1 MFLRKQVKNGA
12 TYYSLVFSF
21 REGGRVRQETCGL
34 GLPPSLKSVKL
45 PESEK
50 IKLYEKYPELKE
62 DYERFKRAQANKV
75 VKGTNKVLNSI
86 AILMLALDRTP
97 FSIIEVREQGLVE
110 NEVMILQERL
120 QDYLIREALVI
131 KKTERKG
138 NPMTEE
144 LLEG

>member
-1 MFLRKQVKNGA
+1 M
-12 TYYSLVFSF
+12 LV
-21 REGGRVRQETCGL
+21 
-34 GLPPSLKSVKL
+34 
-45 PESEK
+45 
-50 IKLYEKYPELKE
+50 
-62 DYERFKRAQANKV
+62 
-75 VKGTNKVLNSI
+75 
-86 AILMLALDRTP
+86 LDRTP